1 MDTAMGVMGLGILI
15 TAIIFQSQGRLD
27 LFHGICVFNLVS
39 LVGFAIQPKTG
50 KEVKD
55 HKFKDLLYFAGYLLF
70 LAYSIQLF
78 ATAPT
83 FGSSPD
89 CNDTVVLVIL
99 GVKFPATQVVLRWMI
114 VVMLTLLAGSVAVAW
129 FLSPTFYGSTS
140 GPNWPVAIEE
150 LAARAYLVS
159 NLELTIRYNN
169 VAEGLGEWSFGQIM
183 AMVLLLGPL
192 VDFLTGLIY
201 PESVEEPD
209 YYSSNGTNKYI
220 KKISKIFWLTGIIV
234 TSIDLLGCTA
244 AGAATAVVGARMNGM
259 PVTAQVASFGA
270 LAGAIKSGVRAFGI
284 FVSLHTSSYT
294 TLSLKFLL
302 LPVGLAFFVTNAI
315 AQRIFWPVPDGLL
328 IAAAAAGGPMLFGSL
343 ELWGGGTAHSITQFF
358 ELRIQLTPFPGEKP
372 YPATLLRCM
381 TFDIVSALVF
391 VKVSSN
397 HGLDISSFRG
407 AVVASVVFCVLYWI
421 MVLVPIRTIQNWS
434 QRLYQAIYQNESL
447 GVGAHFVLTAV
458 RSIFYGKVLAAAL
471 NVISKGLDKIEGELQ
486 KIGNRLE
493 RKRWETRVSNTRMY
507 PAARN
512 PW

>member
-1 MDTAMGVMGLGILI
+1 MDPSNSTATCQIEPNSDIMGIGVRVSTYVLSLGMPLASHLVRSKSLIKSMDTAMGVMGLGILI

-209 YYSSNGTNKYI
+209 YYSSSGTNKYI
-220 KKISKIFWLTGIIV
+220 KKISKIF
-234 TSIDLLGCTA
+234 CN
-244 AGAATAVVGARMNGM
+244 R
-259 PVTAQVASFGA
+259 
-270 LAGAIKSGVRAFGI
+270 
-284 FVSLHTSSYT
+284 SSPST
-294 TLSLKFLL
+294 
-302 LPVGLAFFVTNAI
+302 
-315 AQRIFWPVPDGLL
+315 
-328 IAAAAAGGPMLFGSL
+328 
-343 ELWGGGTAHSITQFF
+343 
-358 ELRIQLTPFPGEKP
+358 
-372 YPATLLRCM
+372 
-381 TFDIVSALVF
+381 
-391 VKVSSN
+391 
-397 HGLDISSFRG
+397 
-407 AVVASVVFCVLYWI
+407 
-421 MVLVPIRTIQNWS
+421 
-434 QRLYQAIYQNESL
+434 
-447 GVGAHFVLTAV
+447 
-458 RSIFYGKVLAAAL
+458 
-471 NVISKGLDKIEGELQ
+471 
-486 KIGNRLE
+486 
-493 RKRWETRVSNTRMY
+493 
-507 PAARN
+507 
-512 PW
+512 